1 MLRTFE
7 TKHGWFQAH
16 TQEEADQIALTGQ
29 MVVQGRKDAP
39 SEPRIDTAGIYA
51 RRRAQS
57 AQVPEQLQGNPA
69 HPGSSVGTL
78 EHANAVYARRAEES
92 RRHAMEGTPQ

>member
-29 MVVQGRKDAP
+29 MVARGTKDA
-39 SEPRIDTAGIYA
+39 EPMIDTASSIY

-57 AQVPEQLQGNPA
+57 AASCRAAARESGSPGEQ
-69 HPGSSVGTL
+69 
-78 EHANAVYARRAEES
+78 
-92 RRHAMEGTPQ
+92 RRHARVRGRGLRPTC